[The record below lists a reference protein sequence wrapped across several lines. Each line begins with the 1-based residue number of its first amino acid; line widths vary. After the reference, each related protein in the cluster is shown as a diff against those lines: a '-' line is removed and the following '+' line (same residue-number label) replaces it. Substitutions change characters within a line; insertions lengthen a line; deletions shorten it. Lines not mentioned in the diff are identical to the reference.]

1 MSGHGAVDRTAGS
14 RASGRPRPAGQGFH
28 GLPGFQRLPGI
39 APEQRDAPARAR
51 QLAGQQITIFNKYLT
66 KISKSAATI
75 GKLDGPT
82 GACAAQSRGAG
93 RC

>member
-14 RASGRPRPAGQGFH
+14 RASGRPRPAGQGF
-28 GLPGFQRLPGI
+28 QRLPGF
-39 APEQRDAPARAR
+39 APEQKDAPARAR
-51 QLAGQQITIFNKYLT
+51 QQAGQANALFNKYLNN
-66 KISKSAATI
+66 ISESAATI

-82 GACAAQSRGAG
+82 GARAAQTRGAG